1 MLSWL
6 ATLALAAAAVLAVR
20 WWAFGGNRDALGRP
34 IGFPTISVAL
44 LVVVGLA
51 SAYPGFARRR
61 EEHKLAAAA
70 SAIAGV
76 QVTVVCQT
84 LSGAFVDAGA
94 EAGYV
99 RWGPDGEP
107 EHIARIK
114 WDQCKDL
121 RRYLRSDKRRPSA
134 AQVRAVH
141 VLTHEAVHT
150 SGEKSESR
158 TECKAVQRD
167 AQTARLLGAP
177 DDAARRLASTYWKTV
192 YPYMPDDYRD
202 SGCADGGP
210 LDERLATSPWLA
222 GP

>member
-1 MLSWL
+1 MLTWL
-6 ATLALAAAAVLAVR
+6 AALSLLGAIAVSAS
-20 WWAFGGNRDALGRP
+20 WYAFGRHDSIGRP
-34 IGFPTISVAL
+34 VGFPTISVCL
-44 LVVVGLA
+44 LVLVSAA
-51 SAYPGFARRR
+51 SAYPGFARHR
-61 EEHKLAAAA
+61 EERKLASVA
-70 SAIAGV
+70 SQIAGV
-76 QVTVVCQT
+76 KVTVRCQT

-99 RWGPDGEP
+99 RWGPDGVP
-107 EHIARIK
+107 EHIAHIK
-114 WDQCKDL
+114 WDQCKEL
-121 RRYLRSDKRRPSA
+121 RRYLHSGKRHPTA
-134 AQVRAVH
+134 NQLQAVH

-177 DDAARRLASTYWKTV
+177 DDGARALAWLYWKTV

-202 SGCADGGP
+202 AACAPGGT
-210 LDERLATSPWLA
+210 LDEALPTSPWVA